1 MTQLLMGQFLMY
13 DLCKIDLG
21 MDEAEKDQRLQEYF
35 LKTGS
40 YQKALEGKKTII
52 LGRKG
57 SGKSAIQP
65 VYHPDAL

>member
-40 YQKALEGKKTII
+40 YQKALEGKR
-52 LGRKG
+52 LL
-57 SGKSAIQP
+57 
-65 VYHPDAL
+65 Y